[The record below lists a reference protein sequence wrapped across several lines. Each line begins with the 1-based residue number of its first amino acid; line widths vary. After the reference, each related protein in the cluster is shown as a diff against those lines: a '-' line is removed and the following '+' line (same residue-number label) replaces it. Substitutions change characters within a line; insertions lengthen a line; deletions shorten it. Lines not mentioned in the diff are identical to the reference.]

1 MGELA
6 GMPAPLECAW
16 RVVGENVVV
25 SYGGR
30 ALACY
35 ERGDQGM
42 RNLAIVSLTRA
53 GVKCVEVGRLF
64 GMRAEHV
71 SRLRGLVAEGGSGA
85 LVRPMGRPRKLD
97 RGAVARVYE
106 LSDRR
111 VAGSEI

>member
-1 MGELA
+1 
-6 GMPAPLECAW
+6 MPAPLEL
-16 RVVGENVVV
+16 RLEVVGESVVV

-35 ERGDQGM
+35 ERDDQGM

-64 GMRAEHV
+64 GMRPAHA
-71 SRLRGLVAEGGSGA
+71 SRLRGLVAAGGSGA

-97 RGAVARVYE
+97 RGAVARAYE
-106 LSDRR
+106 MSDQG
-111 VAGSEI
+111 VTGSEVARALG